1 MNNTLLNKK
10 VLLENYLRELGK
22 VAVAYSSGVDSTLL
36 LRIAYDVLGSDNVIA
51 VTAVSPFFPK
61 KETTEAV
68 EFCKALGIRHFFVE
82 TDEMQIEGFA
92 ENPPDRCYICKKA
105 LFSELMAVAEQN
117 GMLYTCEGSNMDDLG
132 DYRPGLKAIAELGV
146 KSPLRYAELY
156 KSEIRELSKEL
167 ELPTWKKQSF
177 ACLASRFVYGEYI
190 TAEKLNMVEKA
201 EDYLRELDEFT
212 QLRVRIHDKLA
223 RIEVSPDEFDKIM
236 ANGRVKEIYE
246 YLRSLGF
253 MYVTLDIG
261 GYSMGSM
268 NRALGIET

>member
-1 MNNTLLNKK
+1 MTVKEKK
-10 VLLENYLRELGK
+10 AKLENYLKDLKK

-36 LRIAYDVLGSDNVIA
+36 LKVAYDTLGKDNVIA

-68 EFCKALGIRHFFVE
+68 EFCKELGIRHFFVE

-92 ENPPDRCYICKKA
+92 ENPPDRCYICKTA
-105 LFSELMAVAEQN
+105 LFTRLINVAKEN
-117 GMLYTCEGSNMDDLG
+117 GMEYVCEGSNMDDLS

-146 KSPLRYAELY
+146 KSPLRYSELY

-167 ELPTWKKQSF
+167 QLPTWKKQSF

-190 TAEKLNMVEKA
+190 TAEKLGMVEKA
-201 EDYLRELDEFT
+201 EDYLREMNFT

-236 ANGRVKEIYE
+236 SKAKEISD

-253 MYVTLDIG
+253 MYVTLDLG
-261 GYSMGSM
+261 GYTMGSM
-268 NRALGIET
+268 NRALGIENN

>member
-1 MNNTLLNKK
+1 MNLNEKK
-10 VLLENYLRELGK
+10 NKLESYLKELGK

-36 LRIAYDVLGSDNVIA
+36 LKVAYDTLGADNVIA

-68 EFCKALGIRHFFVE
+68 EFCKELGIRHFFVE
-82 TDEMQIEGFA
+82 TDEMQIDGFA
-92 ENPPDRCYICKKA
+92 QNPPDRCYICKKA
-105 LFSELMAVAEQN
+105 LFSELIAVAKKN
-117 GMLYTCEGSNMDDLG
+117 GMNCVCEGSNMDDLG
-132 DYRPGLKAIAELGV
+132 DYRPGLKAIAELDV

-156 KSEIRELSKEL
+156 KSEIRKLSKEL
-167 ELPTWKKQSF
+167 NLPTWKKQSF

-190 TAEKLNMVEKA
+190 TAEKLGMVEKA
-201 EDYLRELDEFT
+201 EDFLREMHDFT

-223 RIEVSPDEFDKIM
+223 RIEVAPDELDVIM
-236 ANGRVKEIYE
+236 SKSKEINE

-268 NRALGIET
+268 NRALGIES

>member
-10 VLLENYLRELGK
+10 ALLENYLRELGK

-68 EFCKALGIRHFFVE
+68 EFCKTLGIRHFFVE